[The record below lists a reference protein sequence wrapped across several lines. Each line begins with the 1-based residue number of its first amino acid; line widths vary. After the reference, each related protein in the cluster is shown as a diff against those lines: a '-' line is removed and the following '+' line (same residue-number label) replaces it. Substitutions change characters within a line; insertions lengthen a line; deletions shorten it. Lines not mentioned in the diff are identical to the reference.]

1 MNVEPK
7 TEASLKRTLGL
18 FTSTLLVVGLVIGS
32 GVFKKIVPMAQTGM
46 GEVAILMAW
55 VAAGIITLFVAF
67 TLSGLASLTEE
78 SGGIYEYFRLS
89 FGNFPAFLSGWASF
103 TIVDSGACAALG
115 YLFGQTLNTIVPL
128 SNPLQAWEHIPIANS
143 IYPFSDFGVKLV
155 GIAAIAFVTGVNFL
169 GVREGGVFNN
179 IITIAKIGGI
189 LLLIFLGLTYKSHEV
204 ASVVQVV
211 AAPRAPEGMLFYSA
225 FLTAMLGAFW
235 AYNGLD
241 VATNI
246 SGEMINPKRDLPLAL
261 TFGTLLLITIYVL
274 TNYSYMHVLPLG
286 KLSAIHENE
295 IGAFIVAETLLGSNG
310 RLMLLMLF
318 LISVFGALHSNMVTV
333 PRKYFRMAQEGYF
346 FQSAKSVH
354 PRFKTPHLSLLYT
367 MIMSCL
373 LLLSGTFET
382 LTDMVIFT
390 SFLFF
395 GLLSIAVI
403 KMKRNGTIKVKVVGY
418 PVIPITFL
426 AFCLALSIN
435 TIWVQPK
442 QSLMGLLLILI
453 GLPFYYYF
461 KKENARQHRS

>member
-1 MNVEPK
+1 MNYELK
-7 TEASLKRTLGL
+7 KEASLKRTLGL

-32 GVFKKIVPMAQTGM
+32 GVFKKVVPMAQTGL
-46 GEVAILMAW
+46 GETAILMAW
-55 VAAGIITLFVAF
+55 IAAGIITLFAAF
-67 TLSGLASLTEE
+67 ILSGLASLTEE
-78 SGGIYEYFRLS
+78 SGGIYEYFRIS

-115 YLFGQTLNTIVPL
+115 FLFGQTLNTIVPL
-128 SNPLQAWEHIPIANS
+128 PNPLQSWEHISIANS
-143 IYPFSDFGVKLV
+143 IFPFSDFGVKLV
-155 GIAAIAFVTGVNFL
+155 GIAAIVFVTGVNFL
-169 GVREGGVFNN
+169 GVREGGTFNN

-189 LLLIFLGLTYKSHEV
+189 LLLIFFGLAYKSPDFSSV
-204 ASVVQVV
+204 AQVV
-211 AAPRAPEGMLFYSA
+211 AAPSAPEGMLFYSA
-225 FLTAMLGAFW
+225 FLTAMLAAFW

-241 VATNI
+241 VVTNI
-246 SGEMINPKRDLPLAL
+246 SGEMINPKRDLPLAM

-274 TNYSYMHVLPLG
+274 TNYSYMQVLSLG
-286 KLSAIHENE
+286 KLSAIQENE
-295 IGAFIVAETLLGSNG
+295 IGAFVVAETLLGSTG
-310 RLMLLMLF
+310 RLMLLILF
-318 LISVFGALHSNMVTV
+318 LISVFGALNSNMVTV

-346 FQSAKSVH
+346 FQSVKKVH

-403 KMKRNGTIKVKVVGY
+403 KMKRNGTIKVKIVGY
-418 PVIPITFL
+418 PVIPIAFL
-426 AFCLALSIN
+426 VFCLALSIN
-435 TIWVQPK
+435 TIWVHPK
-442 QSLMGLLLILI
+442 QSLIGLLLILI

-461 KKENARQHRS
+461 KKENARQDRS